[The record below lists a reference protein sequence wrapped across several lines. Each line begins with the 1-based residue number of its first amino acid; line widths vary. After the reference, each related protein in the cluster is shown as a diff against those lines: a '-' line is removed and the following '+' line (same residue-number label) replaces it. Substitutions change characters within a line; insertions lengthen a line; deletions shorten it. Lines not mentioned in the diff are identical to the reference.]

1 MRESILTEL
10 APIPR
15 VEILHDTL
23 SKNQILSP
31 RCYGTK
37 EKKHTP
43 DLGGRVIELDGLF
56 TSGFTGNCVTRDTI
70 AMPEDVRVTLG

>member
-10 APIPR
+10 VPIPR

-43 DLGGRVIELDGLF
+43 DLGGRVIERWFIHFRFHRKL
-56 TSGFTGNCVTRDTI
+56 RDT
-70 AMPEDVRVTLG
+70 